1 MGTANV
7 VVYEWLGAQ
16 QQGIVAGGCYQ
27 PGLGNVN
34 DAAQQMAYQQA
45 RLGYADFAAQQA
57 QYDVM
62 ASAAQFEEM
71 QGINKHRAQALHAA
85 DELLR
90 SHLTEEQRRD
100 LETFGWF
107 EVQGKWRRPLHRSTW
122 HRFRIY
128 SGGSIREVKRSG
140 GIKDF
145 CIIALETLPSAD
157 VMLTLKLLVE
167 SDLNRFYKTAR
178 PLSS

>member
-1 MGTANV
+1 
-7 VVYEWLGAQ
+7 
-16 QQGIVAGGCYQ
+16 
-27 PGLGNVN
+27 
-34 DAAQQMAYQQA
+34 MAYQQA

-90 SHLTEEQRRD
+90 SHLTAEQRED
-100 LETFGWF
+100 LDSFGWF
-107 EVQGKWRRPLHRSTW
+107 DVRGQWRRPLHRSTW
-122 HRFRIY
+122 HTFRIY
-128 SGGSIREVKRSG
+128 SGAIRELKRDG
-140 GIKDF
+140 KVKDF

-178 PLSS
+178 PLS